1 MTELFLLGA
10 GASVEAGVPDAY
22 KMTNEM
28 LRKLSEDQRAHYLR
42 YDKVLQ
48 FVVGGLLFQQG
59 IKGENPFDGVNIEDL
74 FNAVLLLSDR
84 QNSELSP
91 FISSWHPQLIGLESG
106 KMASFTSRELLK
118 TINGPIEKF
127 VKETTDEIFAQIGRP
142 LERGRTFSLRKR
154 EIETFF
160 ASSRFETKFTDAV
173 RQVVSGSEGKLFKA
187 TADAMIQRLVEMVWI
202 TDAGKIE
209 YLIPLLKYVI
219 ETDSSIVTLN
229 YDNTIEL
236 AGQVLGIEIDT
247 GFDAWSKS
255 GDFTFGDGKVPLIKL
270 HGSIDWAL
278 SGGRTAKEK
287 PLPYQIIQKVDPN
300 AKDQEGFQ
308 PAVIFGGKNKLTA
321 KGPFLSLLQ
330 SFEAQLSKSE
340 TLTIIGY
347 SFRDEHVNE
356 FIANWLN
363 GDITRTVRIINPNP
377 NSLDDGFAQPLLDGV
392 AKDRVQF
399 IKEITSNGIMSIVKA
414 K

>member
-28 LRKLSEDQRAHYLR
+28 LKRIADDQRAHYLR
-42 YDKVLQ
+42 FDKVLQ
-48 FVVGGLLFQQG
+48 FVIGGLLFQQG
-59 IKGENPFDGVNIEDL
+59 IKGENPFDGINIEDL
-74 FNAVLLLSDR
+74 FNAVLLLSNR

-118 TINGPIEKF
+118 TINEPIEKF
-127 VKETTDEIFAQIGRP
+127 VKETTDEVMEQLGRL
-142 LERGRTFSLRKR
+142 LERGRSSSLRRR

-160 ASSRFETKFTDAV
+160 ASSRFETRFTEAV
-173 RQVVSGSEGKLFKA
+173 HQIVSGSEGELFKA

-202 TDAGKIE
+202 TDVEKVN
-209 YLIPLLKYVI
+209 YLIPLVQYILATRSAI
-219 ETDSSIVTLN
+219 ITLN
-229 YDNTIEL
+229 YDNTVEL
-236 AGQVLGIEIDT
+236 VGQVMGVEIDT
-247 GFDAWSKS
+247 GFDEWSKS
-255 GDFTFGDGKVPLIKL
+255 GEFVFGDGKIPLIKL

-278 SGGRTAKEK
+278 SNGRTAKEK

-300 AKDQEGFQ
+300 AKDQRYFQ

-330 SFEAQLSKSE
+330 SFEKQLSKSE
-340 TLTIIGY
+340 KLTVIGY

-356 FIANWLN
+356 FITNWFN
-363 GDITRTVRIINPNP
+363 SDIARTIRIINPNP
-377 NSLDDGFAQPLLDGV
+377 NSLNDGFAQPLFNSY
-392 AKDRVQF
+392 AKDRVQI
-399 IKEITSNGIMSIVKA
+399 IKEIASNGILSLIDQK
-414 K
+414 

>member
-1 MTELFLLGA
+1 MKELFLLGA

-22 KMTNEM
+22 KMTIKM
-28 LRKLSEDQRAHYLR
+28 LKKIADDQRAHYLR
-42 YDKVLQ
+42 FDKVLQ

-59 IKGENPFDGVNIEDL
+59 IKGENPFDGINIEDL

-118 TINGPIEKF
+118 TINEPIEKF
-127 VKETTDEIFAQIGRP
+127 VKETTDELVEQFERL
-142 LERGRTFSLRKR
+142 LERGRSSSLRRK

-160 ASSRFETKFTDAV
+160 ASSRFETKFTEAV

-187 TADAMIQRLVEMVWI
+187 TANAMIQRLVEMVWI
-202 TDAGKIE
+202 TDVEKIN
-209 YLIPLLKYVI
+209 YLIPLLQYVI
-219 ETDSSIVTLN
+219 DTHSAIVTLN

-236 AGQVLGIEIDT
+236 VGQVMGIDIDT
-247 GFDAWSKS
+247 GFDEWSKS
-255 GDFTFGDGKVPLIKL
+255 GEFTFGNGKIPLIKL

-278 SGGRTAKEK
+278 SSGNTAKEK

-300 AKDQEGFQ
+300 AKDQRNFQ
-308 PAVIFGGKNKLTA
+308 PAIIFGGKNKLTA

-330 SFEAQLSKSE
+330 SFEEQLLESE
-340 TLTIIGY
+340 ILTVIGY

-356 FIANWLN
+356 FITNWFN
-363 GDITRTVRIINPNP
+363 GDIVRTIKIINPNP
-377 NSLDDGFAQPLLDGV
+377 HSLDDGFAQPLLNGY
-392 AKDRVQF
+392 AKDRVQI
-399 IKEITSNGIMSIVKA
+399 IKEIASNGILSLTKQ

>member
-28 LRKLSEDQRAHYLR
+28 LRRIADDQRAHYLR
-42 YDKVLQ
+42 FDKVLQ
-48 FVVGGLLFQQG
+48 FVAGGLLFQQG

-118 TINGPIEKF
+118 TINEPIEKF
-127 VKETTDEIFAQIGRP
+127 VKETTDEVIEQFGRL
-142 LERGRTFSLRKR
+142 LERGRSSSLRRR

-160 ASSRFETKFTDAV
+160 ASSRFETRFTEAV
-173 RQVVSGSEGKLFKA
+173 RQVVSGSEGKLFKS

-202 TDAGKIE
+202 TDVGKIN
-209 YLIPLLKYVI
+209 YLIPLLQYIK
-219 ETDSSIVTLN
+219 DSKSTIVTLN
-229 YDNTIEL
+229 YDNTLEL
-236 AGQVLGIEIDT
+236 AGQVMGVDIDT
-247 GFDAWSKS
+247 GFDTWSKS
-255 GDFTFGDGKVPLIKL
+255 GEFSFGDGKIPLIKL

-278 SGGRTAKEK
+278 SDGSTTKEK

-300 AKDQEGFQ
+300 AKNLGDFR
-308 PAVIFGGKNKLTA
+308 PAVVFGGKNKLTA

-330 SFEAQLSKSE
+330 SFEEQLLKSE
-340 TLTIIGY
+340 TLSVIGY

-356 FIANWLN
+356 FITSWFN
-363 GDITRTVRIINPNP
+363 GDIARKIRIINPNP
-377 NSLDDGFAQPLLDGV
+377 NSLNDGFAQPLLNGYV
-392 AKDRVQF
+392 KDRVQI
-399 IKEITSNGIMSIVKA
+399 IKEIASNGILSLTKQT
-414 K
+414 